1 MTRHQRFEIRI
12 AGFGGQGVVTIG
24 RILGTAF
31 SVYGGKN
38 SVNTQSYG
46 PESRGGAC
54 RSEVVVSEGDINYP
68 YVRNADVLIALSQV
82 ALDTYIGELKEDGI
96 LVFDPDAVTTLPPS
110 GRFLRY
116 AVPTVALAH
125 ETGDLKY
132 QNAVALGALYA
143 LIRSRIEDV
152 SLVEALKQSVPPK
165 TIDINMAAFDKGK
178 RYVQSHFLRET

>member
-1 MTRHQRFEIRI
+1 LTRHQRFEIRI

-24 RILGTAF
+24 RILGIAF

-82 ALDTYIGELKEDGI
+82 ALDTYIGELKEAGI
-96 LVFDPDAVTTLPPS
+96 LVFDPDAVTTIPPS
-110 GRFLRY
+110 GRFLCY

-143 LIRSRIEDV
+143 LIRSRIEEV
-152 SLVEALKQSVPPK
+152 WLVEALKQSVPPK
-165 TIDINMAAFDKGK
+165 TVDTNMAAFDKGK
-178 RYVQSHFLRET
+178 RYVQSHFLRGT